1 MTYPFAIG
9 DRRELYSDLS
19 IATAQSMHREKKLE
33 MLGHAIG
40 KKSYCCAFARGAL
53 HRDYLILLPF

>member
-1 MTYPFAIG
+1 MTYPLAIG

-40 KKSYCCAFARGAL
+40 KKSYRWAKRIGT
-53 HRDYLILLPF
+53 I